1 MNMKRLLMNSAL
13 QIPAWRGRLRSAKAM
28 LLLLAIFMAG
38 GLAFAQKNE
47 AKNQEADSLA
57 KLLFGK
63 EETEEQASSLFQH
76 GQEDFNAGEEFL
88 KEADAMRATGTD
100 TTMKTRGGVFGLIGQ
115 AIGDTT
121 KSSKEQDTRKRAM
134 SSFRAAAKNFERA
147 IAKQPEMKEI
157 QLWLVA
163 TYDRMEEWDK
173 SLPLYREIL
182 NERQGEDNL
191 WFAYGY
197 ASYRAKQYDKA
208 VTGFDQAMRIRELVT
223 GTADSIPNNYRL
235 YLGEAYLKTYQDQN
249 ALKLFALAQ
258 SYATPE
264 DSAEIQKTI
273 EWINWDNGG
282 IAAAEYRDAAF
293 LAESKED
300 WNGAREAYLGGVS
313 SSRTTKARDFLT
325 WRLSLV
331 TYNHGNKTEGIQ
343 RLSEVVNRLGDE
355 CPKDY
360 KESYGRMLYAYGQE
374 LVANGDRRG
383 ALEYFLNSTKV
394 PWEGQGGGFVS
405 IAQIAANDLTQSIEQ
420 AERALTYPL
429 TPEQRKAAY
438 EILVTSYRSKGQW
451 EQMKKYQALLGGQ

>member
-1 MNMKRLLMNSAL
+1 MQRLHR
-13 QIPAWRGRLRSAKAM
+13 IV
-28 LLLLAIFMAG
+28 LLLALLFASA
-38 GLAFAQKNE
+38 LAHAQKD
-47 AKNQEADSLA
+47 APKNQEADSLA
-57 KLLFGK
+57 KLLFG
-63 EETEEQASSLFQH
+63 EEKTEEQASSLFQH

-88 KEADAMRATGTD
+88 KEANAMRASGQD

-115 AIGDTT
+115 AIGDTSKT
-121 KSSKEQDTRKRAM
+121 SKENDTRKRAN
-134 SSFRAAAKNFERA
+134 SAFKSAAKNFERA
-147 IAKQPEMKEI
+147 LTKQPEMKEV

-163 TYDRMEEWDK
+163 TYDRLEEWDK

-208 VTGFDQAMRIRELVT
+208 VTAFDQAMRVRELVT
-223 GTADSIPNNYRL
+223 GTPDSIPNNYRL
-235 YLGEAYLKTYQDQN
+235 YLAEAYLKTYQDQN
-249 ALKLFALAQ
+249 ALKMFTLAQ
-258 SYATPE
+258 SKSTPE

-273 EWINWDNGG
+273 DWINWDNGG

-293 LAESKED
+293 AAESKED
-300 WNGAREAYLGGVS
+300 WNGAREAFLGGIS
-313 SSRTTKARDFLT
+313 SARTNKARDFLT
-325 WRLSLV
+325 WRLALV
-331 TYNHGNKTEGIQ
+331 TYNHGNKTEAIQ
-343 RLSEVVNRLGDE
+343 RLAETVNRLGAE
-355 CPKDY
+355 CPQEY

-405 IAQIAANDLTQSIEQ
+405 IAQIASNDLSQSIEN

-438 EILVTSYRSKGQW
+438 EILVASYRSKAQW

>member
-1 MNMKRLLMNSAL
+1 MNRLPMVV
-13 QIPAWRGRLRSAKAM
+13 M
-28 LLLLAIFMAG
+28 LLAVLMASTVALG
-38 GLAFAQKNE
+38 QKKGEPQNP
-47 AKNQEADSLA
+47 EADSLA
-57 KLLFGK
+57 KLLFG
-63 EETEEQASSLFQH
+63 EEKTEEQAVSLFER
-76 GQEDFNAGEEFL
+76 GKEDFAAGEEFL
-88 KEADAMRATGTD
+88 KEANAMRAAGTD
-100 TTMKTRGGVFGLIGQ
+100 TTLKSRGGVFGLIGQ
-115 AIGDTT
+115 AMGDTT
-121 KSSKEQDTRKRAM
+121 KSSKELDTRKRAM
-134 SSFRAAAKNFERA
+134 SSFKAAAKNFEKA
-147 IAKQPEMKEI
+147 YAKQPEMKEL

-197 ASYRAKQYDKA
+197 AAYSAKQYDKA

-223 GTADSIPNNYRL
+223 GSTDSIPNNYRL

-249 ALKLFALAQ
+249 ALKMFTLAQ
-258 SYATPE
+258 SYSTPE

-273 EWINWDNGG
+273 DWINWDNGG

-293 LAESKED
+293 AAENKED
-300 WNGAREAYLGGVS
+300 WNGAREAYLGGIS
-313 SSRTTKARDFLT
+313 SARTVKAKDFLT

-343 RLSEVVNRLGDE
+343 RLSEVVNRLGEE

-405 IAQIAANDLTQSIEQ
+405 IAQIASNDLTQSIEN
-420 AERALTYPL
+420 AERALQYPL
-429 TPEQRKAAY
+429 TPEQRTAAY
-438 EILVTSYRSKGQW
+438 EILVASYRSKGNW